1 MDSLITTT
9 IDTPEYIQQTL
20 DQHFTDVDVASEIAE
35 FGDIKDTR
43 VCTIVEIENDIKA
56 VIVIT
61 KYESEPILLI
71 GFVPCNIPI
80 QFSAKEG
87 LRLPYSDAIEAV
99 TVGTACDDTETLA
112 SAIKRTCLVAHVH
125 YLDSLLDLDDEPQ
138 L

>member
-35 FGDIKDTR
+35 FGDVKDTR
-43 VCTIVEIENDIKA
+43 VCAIVEIENDIKA
-56 VIVIT
+56 AIVVT
-61 KYESEPILLI
+61 KYESEPTLLI
-71 GFVPCNIPI
+71 GFVPCDIPV

-99 TVGTACDDTETLA
+99 TIGTVDDDTETLA
-112 SAIKRTCLVAHVH
+112 GAIKRTCVVAHVH
-125 YLDSLLDLDDEPQ
+125 YLDSLLDLNDEPQ

>member
-43 VCTIVEIENDIKA
+43 VCAIVEIENDIKTA
-56 VIVIT
+56 IVIT
-61 KYESEPILLI
+61 KYESEPTLLI
-71 GFVPCNIPI
+71 GFVPCNIPV
-80 QFSAKEG
+80 QFSAKDG
-87 LRLPYSDAIEAV
+87 LRLPYSDIIEAV
-99 TVGTACDDTETLA
+99 TIETVNDDTETLA
-112 SAIKRTCLVAHVH
+112 SAIKRTCVVAHVYH
-125 YLDSLLDLDDEPQ
+125 LDSLLDLNDEPQ